1 MDKKKFLKTK
11 IIATIGPSSNDE
23 KTLLKMIKNGMSVA
37 RLNFS
42 HGKYE
47 DHRDVIKK
55 IRKLSENEDIP
66 VAILQDLCGP
76 KIRLSDIPE
85 PKSIKKNDIIK
96 ISVYKEEK
104 ADLYTDFKE
113 LVKIVKKENTI
124 LIDDGYIELK
134 VIDIDKKSVTCKVVV
149 PGIVKSRKGINLPDI
164 SFSIPVFTEKDKAD
178 LEFGLE
184 HDVDMVAMSF
194 VDSPSNII
202 PIKKIMSKFSKD
214 IPVIAKI
221 ERKKA
226 LENINKIID
235 KFDGIMIARGDLG
248 VEVPP
253 EKVPLI
259 QKELINLANSKNKL
273 VITATQMLESM
284 IANPRPTR
292 AEASDVSNAIID
304 GTDCV
309 MLSAETAIGEYPVKS
324 VNMMRRIALFT
335 EKSDLYK
342 SLPQINREKIDH
354 TEAIAKSACK
364 IASELDA
371 KFILVFSYSGKTAL
385 ILSKYRPQCPIFAF
399 TPQKDVVLKMA
410 SYWGVFPIYIEFT
423 PHTDE
428 MILKGEELLK
438 IKKFAKKGDLIVTS
452 AGVTPM
458 KGATNMLRISKI
470 S

>member
-1 MDKKKFLKTK
+1 MDKKRFLKTK
-11 IIATIGPSSNDE
+11 IIATIGPSSKDE
-23 KTLLKMIKNGMSVA
+23 KTLLQMIKNGMSVA

-47 DHRDVIKK
+47 DHIDVIKK
-55 IRKLSENEDIP
+55 IRKLSESEDIP

-76 KIRLSDIPE
+76 KIRLCNMIE
-85 PKSIKKNDIIK
+85 PLNIKKNAIIK
-96 ISVYKEEK
+96 ISVFKNEK
-104 ADLYTDFKE
+104 ADLYTNFKE
-113 LVKIVKKENTI
+113 LVKIVKKNDTI

-134 VIDIDKKSVTCKVVV
+134 AIDIDKKSITCKVIV
-149 PGIVKSRKGINLPDI
+149 PGIVKSKKGINLPDI
-164 SFSIPVFTEKDKAD
+164 SFSIPVFTEKDKTD
-178 LEFGLE
+178 LKFGLE
-184 HDVDMVAMSF
+184 HGVDMVAMSF

-202 PIKKIMSKFSKD
+202 PIKKVMSKLSKD
-214 IPVIAKI
+214 IPIIAKI

-248 VEVPP
+248 VEIPP

-259 QKELINLANSKNKL
+259 QKELIKLANSKNKL

-284 IANPRPTR
+284 ISNPRPTR

-309 MLSAETAIGEYPVKS
+309 MLSGETAIGRYPVKA
-324 VNMMRRIALFT
+324 VNMMKKIAIFT

-342 SLPQINREKIDH
+342 SLPKKNRKKIDH
-354 TEAIAKSACK
+354 TEAIAKSACE
-364 IASELDA
+364 IASELSA
-371 KFILVFSYSGKTAL
+371 KFILVFTYSGKTAL
-385 ILSKYRPQCPIFAF
+385 ILSKYRPHCPIFAF
-399 TPQKDVVLKMA
+399 TPQKDAVLKMA
-410 SYWGVFPIYIEFT
+410 SYWGVIPIYIEFT

-438 IKKFAKKGDLIVTS
+438 IKKFANKGDLIVTS
-452 AGVTPM
+452 AGITPM
-458 KGATNMLRISKI
+458 KGATNMIRISKI